1 MIREMICLPFREAL
15 VRKILII
22 LIDSMSLEQ
31 REVDYSKMWYV
42 REKDGTTYKI

>member
-1 MIREMICLPFREAL
+1 MICLTFREAL
-15 VRKILII
+15 VTKILII

-31 REVDYSKMWYV
+31 TLLKEVDYSKMWYV

>member
-1 MIREMICLPFREAL
+1 M
-15 VRKILII
+15 

-31 REVDYSKMWYV
+31 TLLKEGEYSKMWYV